1 MKDHTLISRIHY
13 ITQDMPDVSH
23 MELALEA
30 CSAGVDLVQ
39 LRLKGRKRSEMLEMA
54 WEVKKICAYYGATFI
69 INDHLDIAL
78 NVDADGIHLGNG
90 DTGHQLARKVL
101 GPEKIIGGT
110 AYTQQE
116 ALWHKSRGIV
126 DYIGLGTFRKTR
138 TKPEI
143 TEFLSL
149 EEIGRLVDHMERM
162 DGPRIPLL
170 VIGGVRIDD
179 IPSLLSVGV
188 HGIAIAS
195 LINESPDKARTYAD
209 VLRAFS

>member
-1 MKDHTLISRIHY
+1 V
-13 ITQDMPDVSH
+13 PWF
-23 MELALEA
+23 
-30 CSAGVDLVQ
+30 
-39 LRLKGRKRSEMLEMA
+39 RLKLAVCLYPLMDWPGKDNRR
-54 WEVKKICAYYGATFI
+54 
-69 INDHLDIAL
+69 
-78 NVDADGIHLGNG
+78 DGLYP
-90 DTGHQLARKVL
+90 A
-101 GPEKIIGGT
+101 
-110 AYTQQE
+110 
-116 ALWHKSRGIV
+116 RGIV

-149 EEIGRLVDHMERM
+149 EEIGRLVDNMERM

-195 LINESPDKARTYAD
+195 LINEGPDKSRTYVD
-209 VLRAFS
+209 VLKAFS